1 MKTAHIYLLVIGL
14 LMYVSYS
21 AKKDNYQVKQQ
32 EARVHRQFCAAYT
45 FHPDCK
51 WSTKYNSGL
60 VAKSSTKK
68 CMLTIKK
75 MHEKLHLLVIQK
87 QKLLA
92 WM

>member
-21 AKKDNYQVKQQ
+21 AKKDNYQVKRQ

-51 WSTKYNSGL
+51 
-60 VAKSSTKK
+60 
-68 CMLTIKK
+68 
-75 MHEKLHLLVIQK
+75 
-87 QKLLA
+87 
-92 WM
+92 